1 MKEWKIGHNH
11 SKDMGMQG
19 LRMRIGPAGGTNGA
33 YNAIMENTCVCEGYT
48 RAMQYLL
55 KLKGINSHNVDCYAE
70 KDMTHMADSKGENK
84 YTTYKLPTDGYHS
97 IICIDDY
104 YSLYDDP
111 CWNACRYQKGDKSMP
126 WLLKTKQ
133 EISEDH
139 TLSFDERN
147 IDNNHLAQSRTGIM
161 ASIQRNNLF
170 RNTRISSINN
180 TRARI
185 EDHIKGQI
193 KEGEQER

>member
-1 MKEWKIGHNH
+1 
-11 SKDMGMQG
+11 
-19 LRMRIGPAGGTNGA
+19 MRVGPAGGTNGA

-55 KLKGINSHNVDCYAE
+55 KLKGINSHN
-70 KDMTHMADSKGENK
+70 
-84 YTTYKLPTDGYHS
+84 
-97 IICIDDY
+97 DDY

-139 TLSFDERN
+139 TLSFDERT